1 MGGAAIPQERTFPW
15 RLIFRIIRW
24 GTYAT
29 ALMTLLLILRKA
41 PAPAVE
47 TNPQAAARA
56 EQKFEQAEQAVS
68 SGQPATMRMDQ
79 TELNSYLISH
89 LDIASNPAASA
100 SLTGPPNTS
109 AASTPGPGGTSSG
122 GTLTGTPDAA
132 TSAASTPSGS
142 ALEQVEQMRSAVK
155 DVKVELIED
164 RARAFVVFDLHG
176 KDMTLQLEGR
186 LHAEDG
192 YLRFDPVAGQIG
204 SLPIP
209 QSALES
215 AIQRLMESPEN
226 REKLRL
232 PDGMSSLKIENG
244 EIVATYK

>member
-1 MGGAAIPQERTFPW
+1 MAGTSIPEQRTSPW

-24 GTYAT
+24 STYAA
-29 ALMTLLLILRKA
+29 ALVTLLLVLRKA
-41 PAPAVE
+41 PAPVVE
-47 TNPQAAARA
+47 TSPQAAARA

-79 TELNSYLISH
+79 TELNSYLTSH

-100 SLTGPPNTS
+100 TSSTHSPGALPTSNSSRTS
-109 AASTPGPGGTSSG
+109 AA
-122 GTLTGTPDAA
+122 TPDGAS
-132 TSAASTPSGS
+132 SAMPTPSES
-142 ALEQVEQMRSAVK
+142 PVEQIEQMRSAVK
-155 DVKVELIED
+155 DVRVELIED
-164 RARAFVVFDLHG
+164 RARAYVVFDLHG

-186 LHAEDG
+186 LSAENG
-192 YLRFDPVAGQIG
+192 YLRFEPVAGQFG

-215 AIQRLMESPEN
+215 AVQRLMESPEN

-244 EIVATYK
+244 ELVATYK